1 VDWGRGTTI
10 LAPNFLHH
18 FDPDAN
24 VALLEKVRGAL
35 GPGGRAFAVAAS
47 RARRWRRGGTR

>member
-1 VDWGRGTTI
+1 MDWGRGTTI
-10 LAPNFLHH
+10 LAPNCLHH